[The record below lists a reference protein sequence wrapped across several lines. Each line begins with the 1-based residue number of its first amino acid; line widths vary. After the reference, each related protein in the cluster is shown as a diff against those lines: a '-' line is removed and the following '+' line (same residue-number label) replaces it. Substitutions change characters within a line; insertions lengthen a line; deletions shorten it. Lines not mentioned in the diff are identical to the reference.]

1 MGKADLHIHTTASD
15 GSCEPEQIIE
25 LAISKSLNTISITD
39 HDSIDGYFKALSSA
53 GKYPVRLIPGV
64 ELTALFKGK
73 EIHILGYNF
82 DTANSEFTRLL
93 KKQRT
98 ARLERMAQILAYLR
112 KKKGIEITLDEVKAQ
127 AKNNNV
133 GRPHLAHILVKKK
146 IVASIAEAF
155 IRYLGASLIDH
166 IEITYAD
173 LEDVVE
179 KVAGAGGATSL
190 AHPGPIYT
198 MNEVQNYLETGLDGI
213 ECIHP
218 GHNFEDQKK
227 FTRLAE
233 DKNLLITG
241 GSDFHGTGREYDP
254 YLGIMT
260 LSEKRV
266 AKLDRLTD
274 RRKKLLTNVGI

>member
-1 MGKADLHIHTTASD
+1 LGKADLHIHTTASD
-15 GSCEPEQIIE
+15 GSCEPEEIIE
-25 LAISKSLNTISITD
+25 LAISKSLNAISITD
-39 HDSIDGYFKALSSA
+39 HDTIDGYFKALSSA
-53 GKYPVRLIPGV
+53 GKHSIRLIPGV
-64 ELTALFKGK
+64 ELTALFEGK
-73 EIHILGYNF
+73 EIHVLGYNF
-82 DTANSEFTRLL
+82 DTGNSEFIRLL
-93 KKQRT
+93 KRQRT
-98 ARLERMAQILAYLR
+98 ARLERMSQILTHLR
-112 KKKGIEITLDEVKAQ
+112 KRKGIEITLDEVKAQ

-155 IRYLGASLIDH
+155 IRYLGSSIIDH

-173 LEDVVE
+173 LEEVVE

-198 MNEVQNYLETGLDGI
+198 MNEVESYLETGIDGI

-218 GHNFEDQKK
+218 GHKFEDQKK

-233 DKNLLITG
+233 NKNLLITG
-241 GSDFHGTGREYDP
+241 GSDFHGTGRVYDP

-260 LSEKRV
+260 LSDNRV
-266 AKLDRLTD
+266 ANLDRLTD
-274 RRKKLLTNVGI
+274 RRKKLLISVGI